1 MKKNKKNGGY
11 TLVEVIV
18 SVALFVIGAAM
29 LASSILAAGSMFRTG
44 TNIKSYGQRAAAV
57 AEGADG
63 DGFSKEVADGGVSFT
78 IEREG
83 FTKDENTVTM
93 NVLYTADYKNKVAGE
108 NDKPQITFYTFKSK
122 K

>member
-63 DGFSKEVADGGVSFT
+63 DGFSREVVDGGASF
-78 IEREG
+78 IMDGNR
-83 FTKDENTVTM
+83 FTM

>member
-44 TNIKSYGQRAAAV
+44 TNIKSYVSGRRLLPRARTAMAFQEKLLTAV
-57 AEGADG
+57 H
-63 DGFSKEVADGGVSFT
+63 
-78 IEREG
+78 
-83 FTKDENTVTM
+83 
-93 NVLYTADYKNKVAGE
+93 LL
-108 NDKPQITFYTFKSK
+108 
-122 K
+122 